1 MLNLFQYPVA
11 TPFYFIERM
20 TGYDFAVKTVSIF
33 WGPVQYQIVFY
44 ASLEKRTLYKNSVRK
59 CR

>member
-1 MLNLFQYPVA
+1 
-11 TPFYFIERM
+11 M

-33 WGPVQYQIVFY
+33 WGPVQYQMVFY